1 MEKNH
6 VKNLVTAAM
15 CVALGII
22 LPMAFHTIQ
31 NVREVFFICGSIFQ
45 FNLRTGM

>member
-31 NVREVFFICGSIFQ
+31 NAGSIFCRCI
-45 FNLRTGM
+45 FLF